1 MTPSAQRGAVVAA
14 VDIGGTKIAAA
25 LVDSDGRVLQ
35 RARRPTPAGTGA
47 GTGAAAGG
55 SGAGAGAGIRTGA
68 GAGADAGAGAGSGS
82 ESAVDLRSAGGSAST
97 AGSASTVGPG
107 AEVVLGAV
115 LDAVAELSGHER
127 WGELVGVGLGSAGP
141 VDAAAGTVSP
151 VNIPAWREFPL
162 TAAVGR
168 HPALAGLPVTLLGD
182 GSAFAEAEHW
192 LGAAAGY
199 RHALCMVV
207 STGVGAGL
215 VLDGAVHLGVTGN
228 AGHLGH
234 IVVDMNGE
242 PCACG
247 GRGCLEG
254 IASGTAIARFAREA
268 GWQPEGEDASAAAVA
283 AAAERGDPIALAAF
297 DRAGQALAAGIAST
311 AALVE
316 IEAVVIGG
324 GVAQAAPLLFPPLT
338 RHLETYAALPFLHG
352 IRLHQARL
360 GSDAGLIG
368 AARAALRV
376 SHP

>member
-1 MTPSAQRGAVVAA
+1 MTPTAGRRAVVAA

-35 RARRPTPAGTGA
+35 RARRPTPAGA
-47 GTGAAAGG
+47 GVGVGG
-55 SGAGAGAGIRTGA
+55 GVGGGPSSGG
-68 GAGADAGAGAGSGS
+68 GAGSG
-82 ESAVDLRSAGGSAST
+82 GGL
-97 AGSASTVGPG
+97 GSGGG
-107 AEVVLGAV
+107 ADVVLGAV
-115 LDAVAELSGHER
+115 LDAVGELSGHER

-141 VDAAAGTVSP
+141 VDVAAGTVSP

-162 TAAVGR
+162 TTAVGR

-228 AGHLGH
+228 AGHVGH

-242 PCACG
+242 ACACG
-247 GRGCLEG
+247 SRGCLEG
-254 IASGTAIARFAREA
+254 IASGTAIARFARAE
-268 GWQPEGEDASAAAVA
+268 GWRPDGADESAAAVA

-338 RHLETYAALPFLHG
+338 RHLETYAALPFLRG
-352 IRLHQARL
+352 IRLHQASL

-376 SHP
+376 SQP

>member
-1 MTPSAQRGAVVAA
+1 MTPEARRGAVVAA

-25 LVDSDGRVLQ
+25 LVDSDGRVLR
-35 RARRPTPAGTGA
+35 RARRPTPAGTG
-47 GTGAAAGG
+47 TRP
-55 SGAGAGAGIRTGA
+55 GAGAGAGAGAA
-68 GAGADAGAGAGSGS
+68 GAGDGAQAAPGPDAAPARSLTSGAD
-82 ESAVDLRSAGGSAST
+82 
-97 AGSASTVGPG
+97 
-107 AEVVLGAV
+107 VVLRAV
-115 LDAVAELSGHER
+115 LDAVEELSGHER

-141 VDAAAGTVSP
+141 VDVAAGTVSP
-151 VNIPAWREFPL
+151 VNISAWREFPL
-162 TAAVGR
+162 TAAVAR

-215 VLDGAVHLGVTGN
+215 VLDGAVHVGVTGN
-228 AGHLGH
+228 AGHIGH
-234 IVVDMNGE
+234 IVVDLNGE
-242 PCACG
+242 ACACG

-254 IASGTAIARFAREA
+254 IASGTAIARFARAE
-268 GWQPEGEDASAAAVA
+268 GWRPEGEDASAAAVA
-283 AAAERGDPIALAAF
+283 AAADRGDPIALAAF

-338 RHLETYAALPFLHG
+338 RHLATYAALPFLHG
-352 IRLHQARL
+352 IRLHQASL

-376 SHP
+376 SQP